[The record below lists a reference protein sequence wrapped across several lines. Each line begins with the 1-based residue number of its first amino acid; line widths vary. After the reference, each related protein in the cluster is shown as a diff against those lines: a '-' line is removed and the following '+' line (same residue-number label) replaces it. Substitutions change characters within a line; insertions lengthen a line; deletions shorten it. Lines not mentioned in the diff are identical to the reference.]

1 MREYIIENK
10 KTILF
15 ISIFIIILIILNIVV
30 NLLGDTNKVLVNSY
44 ITKLNSNDL
53 NIDLECEID
62 KILEYNNIPYFTLSN
77 KVFDEINEEILEETL
92 LRICYQDGYI
102 DYETSL
108 NNNILSLAINI
119 SHDTIDDLAYVEY
132 KTYNINTNNNTRITN
147 QDLLKIYNLTLNDVK
162 NKVKG
167 YLTNYYN
174 YEKKN
179 NYINNIT
186 FNEYLKLIEYE
197 EITLNNMNLYVDKK
211 NDLYIFKDYILTEG
225 MSIDTNYPD
234 LTIKFKLT

>member
-44 ITKLNSNDL
+44 ISKLNSNDL